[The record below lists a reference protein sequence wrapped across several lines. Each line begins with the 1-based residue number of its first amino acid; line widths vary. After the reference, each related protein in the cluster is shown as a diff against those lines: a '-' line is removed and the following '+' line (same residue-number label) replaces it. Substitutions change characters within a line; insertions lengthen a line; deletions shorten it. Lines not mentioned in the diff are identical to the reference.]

1 MSGSAPV
8 LAHPCPEE
16 FLLDFLR
23 RAVHISGVLGA
34 IRMSGRWIDRQVLER
49 LSRRSQGPTP
59 PLRSELIT
67 EFCRA
72 VQWQDAHGQLA
83 LASAGAALRRLE
95 RRGEVQLP
103 PAVPRRQARV
113 PRGLKDD
120 GQALPP
126 LPRLPLRP
134 GSMAGLHLRLVQG
147 EQDPAHWIWNRLV
160 VREHPLGR
168 RPLVGAQLRYLIECD
183 QGILGAIGFGPAA
196 FHLECRDQWIGWG
209 LRARQQNLGKVI
221 GLSRFLLRPG
231 LRVPNLASQCYG
243 LALRQVA
250 RDWQARYGR
259 PPVLVETYVDRVRH
273 HGRSLAAANWRRLGQ
288 SKGRGRDDR
297 RRQHGQSPK
306 DVWVYEL
313 SRKARAQLQ
322 TTTVEPVAARS
333 VFAPALKGDWAE
345 EEMGGV
351 DLGDRRLNARA
362 VRMLSQRW
370 ARPAES
376 FYRSFDNAAE
386 AKGAYKMIENARYEI
401 SLGSLLAP
409 HQLQTARRMAAE
421 KLVLLAQ
428 DTTGLSYNRLEE
440 TTGLGTIGES
450 GSRGL
455 FLHSLQA
462 FRLDGIPLGT
472 VWAEVWARP
481 AESDTARRNEQSC
494 DEKESGRWLRAL
506 QAASQQARRMPQTVV
521 LVCGD
526 RESDIYELYDQK
538 QGAPANVHLL
548 VRGQHDRCLSGGARL
563 LESLVRLPVGGSMEV
578 AVPRRAKQPA
588 RTAKLELRWQAV
600 ELQPPA
606 VALKKSWPTLKVYA
620 VWAKEVGAPP
630 GVQAINWLLLTTWP
644 VATLKMAR
652 RMVRWYA
659 LRWGIECWH
668 RVLKVVCKVETRQM
682 KSAQALERA
691 LALDMII
698 AFRVWWLTRLGK
710 EHAHLGAEL
719 FYSPEELEV
728 LAAKKAETGRYPEA
742 TKLTVLQA
750 NILTAMLAGF
760 WGRKGDGHPGAQILA
775 EGLRLLEAI
784 VWYKGQCANEMVT
797 PSKRRKPT

>member
-1 MSGSAPV
+1 M
-8 LAHPCPEE
+8 
-16 FLLDFLR
+16 
-23 RAVHISGVLGA
+23 
-34 IRMSGRWIDRQVLER
+34 
-49 LSRRSQGPTP
+49 
-59 PLRSELIT
+59 
-67 EFCRA
+67 
-72 VQWQDAHGQLA
+72 
-83 LASAGAALRRLE
+83 
-95 RRGEVQLP
+95 
-103 PAVPRRQARV
+103 
-113 PRGLKDD
+113 
-120 GQALPP
+120 
-126 LPRLPLRP
+126 
-134 GSMAGLHLRLVQG
+134 
-147 EQDPAHWIWNRLV
+147 
-160 VREHPLGR
+160 
-168 RPLVGAQLRYLIECD
+168 
-183 QGILGAIGFGPAA
+183 
-196 FHLECRDQWIGWG
+196 
-209 LRARQQNLGKVI
+209 
-221 GLSRFLLRPG
+221 
-231 LRVPNLASQCYG
+231 
-243 LALRQVA
+243 
-250 RDWQARYGR
+250 
-259 PPVLVETYVDRVRH
+259 
-273 HGRSLAAANWRRLGQ
+273 
-288 SKGRGRDDR
+288 
-297 RRQHGQSPK
+297 
-306 DVWVYEL
+306 
-313 SRKARAQLQ
+313 
-322 TTTVEPVAARS
+322 
-333 VFAPALKGDWAE
+333 
-345 EEMGGV
+345 
-351 DLGDRRLNARA
+351 
-362 VRMLSQRW
+362 
-370 ARPAES
+370 
-376 FYRSFDNAAE
+376 
-386 AKGAYKMIENARYEI
+386 
-401 SLGSLLAP
+401 
-409 HQLQTARRMAAE
+409 
-421 KLVLLAQ
+421 
-428 DTTGLSYNRLEE
+428 
-440 TTGLGTIGES
+440 
-450 GSRGL
+450 
-455 FLHSLQA
+455 HSLQA

-481 AESDTARRNEQSC
+481 AESDAARRNEQSC

-563 LESLVRLPVGGSMEV
+563 LESLARLPVGGSMEV

-588 RTAKLELRWQAV
+588 RRAKLELRWQAV

-630 GVQAINWLLLTTWP
+630 GVPAINWLLLTTWP

-668 RVLKVVCKVETRQM
+668 RVLKVVCKVERRQM

-710 EHAHLGAEL
+710 EHANLGAGL

>member
-1 MSGSAPV
+1 
-8 LAHPCPEE
+8 
-16 FLLDFLR
+16 
-23 RAVHISGVLGA
+23 
-34 IRMSGRWIDRQVLER
+34 MSGRWVDRQVLER

-59 PLRSELIT
+59 PLRSELMAQ
-67 EFCRA
+67 FCRA
-72 VQWQDAHGQLA
+72 VQWQDAHGQPA
-83 LASAGAALRRLE
+83 VASAGAALRRLE
-95 RRGEVQLP
+95 RRGIVQLP
-103 PAVPRRQARV
+103 PAVPKRQGRV
-113 PRGLKDD
+113 PRGLRDD
-120 GQALPP
+120 GQPLPP
-126 LPRLPLRP
+126 LPALPSGP
-134 GSMAGLHLRLVQG
+134 GAMAGLRLRLVAG
-147 EQDPAHWIWNRLV
+147 EHDSAHWIWNRLI

-168 RPLVGAQLRYLIECD
+168 QPLVGAQLRYLIECD
-183 QGILGAIGFGPAA
+183 EGILGAIGFGPPA
-196 FHLECRDQWIGWG
+196 FHLECRDQWIGWS
-209 LRARQQNLGKVI
+209 LEARRQNLGQVI
-221 GLSRFLLRPG
+221 GLSRFVLRPG

-250 RDWQARYGR
+250 RDWQARYGGK
-259 PPVLVETYVDRVRH
+259 PVLVETYVDRVRH

-313 SRKARAQLQ
+313 SRKARARLQ
-322 TTTVEPVAARS
+322 TTTVEWVAPRS
-333 VFAPALKGDWAE
+333 VFAPALKADWAE
-345 EEMGGV
+345 EEMAGV
-351 DLGDRRLNARA
+351 DLGDQRLNARA

-370 ARPAES
+370 ARPAQS
-376 FYRSFDNAAE
+376 FYRSFDDAAQ

-401 SLGSLLAP
+401 SLASLLAP

-421 KLVLLAQ
+421 KAVLLAQ
-428 DTTGLSYNRLEE
+428 DTTGLSYNTLEE
-440 TTGLGTIGES
+440 TTGLGPIGER

-472 VWAEVWARP
+472 LWAEVWARLP
-481 AESDTARRNEQSC
+481 ESDTARRNEQSC
-494 DEKESGRWLRAL
+494 DEKESGRWIRAL
-506 QAASQQARRMPQTVV
+506 QGASRQARRMPQTVV

-538 QGAPANVHLL
+538 QGAPANLHLL
-548 VRGQHDRCLSGGARL
+548 VRGQHDRCLSGKRRL
-563 LESLVRLPVGGSMEV
+563 LESLAELPVGGTMEV
-578 AVPRRAKQPA
+578 KVPRRAKQPA
-588 RTAKLELRWQAV
+588 RRAKLELRWQAV

-630 GVQAINWLLLTTWP
+630 GVEAIDWLLLTTWP

-652 RMVRWYA
+652 RMVGWYA
-659 LRWGIECWH
+659 LRWGIEGGH
-668 RVLKVVCKVETRQM
+668 RVLKVVCKVERRQM

-698 AFRVWWLTRLGK
+698 ASRVWLLTRLGK
-710 EHAHLGAEL
+710 EHPGLPAER

-728 LAAKKAETGRYPEA
+728 LSAKKTETGRYPETA
-742 TKLTVLQA
+742 KLTVLQA

-760 WGRKGDGHPGAQILA
+760 WGRKGDGHPGAQILS

-784 VWYKGQCANEMVT
+784 VWYKRQGDSQLT
-797 PSKRRKPT
+797 SPPKRRQPT